1 MSSVIRLLL
10 VDDHAIVR
18 ESLRDSLLREPDILV
33 VGEAADGAIAL
44 QRVREQ
50 SPDVVVTDI
59 SMPILDGFE
68 LVKHIVTEYVG
79 VRVLVLST
87 HLDRHFIQRMFDAG
101 AMGYVSKSAG
111 RVELL
116 QGIRSVALSRRYLC
130 QECALLMATTKAD
143 EDHNRLG
150 QREVE
155 VLKMIA
161 LGHSSAEIGKR
172 LFIAT
177 GTAEVHRRNILRK
190 LNLHDVAGLTRYA
203 IREGLISPS
212 DTL

>member
-1 MSSVIRLLL
+1 MCNVIRLLL

-33 VGEAADGAIAL
+33 VGEAADGEFAL

-59 SMPILDGFE
+59 SMPKLDGFD
-68 LVKHIVTEYVG
+68 LVKHIMTEFVG
-79 VRVLVLST
+79 IRVLALST

-101 AMGYVSKSAG
+101 AMGYVNKSAG
-111 RVELL
+111 RGELL
-116 QGIRSVALSRRYLC
+116 QGIRSVALGRRYLC
-130 QECALLMATTKAD
+130 QECALLMANITAD

-150 QREVE
+150 QRELE

-172 LFIAT
+172 LLIAT

-212 DTL
+212 DT